1 MKKKIFL
8 MLAVMAM
15 LVCVFAISA
24 SAMEFDKTEKV
35 TVTLTNGTQ
44 ECALYDADGDELVWY
59 TLDGGATV
67 ISVKSK
73 DLVYS
78 SETDLRNI
86 SLADGTV
93 LQKDNDNTTNH
104 IVVANLRGRT
114 FTNLVH
120 NGYKSTFDQSKVIQ
134 YVYLPSTVK
143 SIACNQ
149 YQNCTNLKVLD
160 FPSDAKFSFNDSNFA
175 PGCTS
180 LLEINLTG
188 LTGVTGGAHFS
199 NCTSLSKV
207 IGLENST
214 TTRIGKH
221 MFNKTAITEIR
232 LPNTLTHL
240 GEAAFNGCKQLKVAY
255 LGASLS
261 TFEINSGFKAS
272 DAFNSSAIE
281 IIYMPS
287 TVTAVAG
294 YTFSNANSLRVIFF
308 TGTKDQAVAMYNASN
323 MTNNSPFQNL
333 GKEESQFISYEAY
346 KALPEGDTG
355 KYIVYGYNT
364 CDAFYKGEHIT
375 DEQKYEFTSFTEK
388 SYLRSV
394 CTRCETGTVLKEIA
408 PLFTCLG
415 YSAPENGKGGIAIG
429 FTVNSE
435 AIAEYKEV
443 TGKTLSYGVFA
454 ALKDSLNGSDIFVD
468 GEANPCA
475 IVADVTQY
483 ATAAF
488 EVKIIGFETDNQ
500 KTAQIAMGA
509 YVKVDN
515 DYSYMQNSAPD
526 EGDKY
531 CFDSFNDIVAQLA
544 SKA

>member
-1 MKKKIFL
+1 

-24 SAMEFDKTEKV
+24 TAMEFDKTEKV
-35 TVTLTNGTQ
+35 TVTLTNGIQ
-44 ECALYDADGDELVWY
+44 DCALYDADGDELVWY

-67 ISVKSK
+67 ISVKAK

-86 SLADGTV
+86 SLADGTE
-93 LQKDNDNTTNH
+93 LQKDNDNTTNK

-221 MFNKTAITEIR
+221 MFNSTAITEIR
-232 LPNTLTHL
+232 LPNTVTHL
-240 GEAAFNGCKQLKVAY
+240 GEAAFNSCKQLKVAY
-255 LGASLS
+255 LGASLN

-272 DAFNSSAIE
+272 DAFNSTAIE

-415 YSAPENGKGGIAIG
+415 YSASEGTMGGGIALG
-429 FTVNSE
+429 FKVNSE
-435 AIAEYKEV
+435 AITEYEKL
-443 TGKTLSYGVFA
+443 TGKTVAYGVFA
-454 ALKDSLNGSDIFVD
+454 VAKDMLGDNDIFDENGVMID
-468 GEANPCA
+468 VALGSEIKTSHTVFEIKITNIPEDK
-475 IVADVTQY
+475 ADVKL
-483 ATAAF
+483 AL
-488 EVKIIGFETDNQ
+488 
-500 KTAQIAMGA
+500 GA
-509 YVKVDN
+509 YVAVTEGEATE
-515 DYSYMQNSAPD
+515 YSYMQPGTPAAN
-526 EGDKY
+526 EKY
-531 CFDSFNDIVAQLA
+531 CFVSYNDIVN
-544 SKA
+544 KAE